1 MDLGELARRNARR
14 YPEKVCLVE
23 GNKRYT
29 TQAFNHRV
37 NRLANGL
44 SGFGVVRGDR
54 AAVLL
59 SNCSEYVEIYLAL
72 AKIGVMAVPL
82 NTRLNAREYIP
93 YFKVTRPKILF
104 VGGQLQGVAAGI
116 RPDLDTVRHVVCVG
130 TRKLEG
136 GVSYENLLS
145 DSSSSEPQVEVNE
158 NDVAAIFFTSGTTG
172 SPKGAMWTHRNIL
185 EHLAN
190 LQIDLPFCRDD
201 RGLVVLP
208 MFHGPV
214 TTPIL
219 HQLLYIGGCVVV
231 SPYAS
236 FDPGQF
242 LETIAQEN
250 ITCTFV
256 VPTMLVQLVNY
267 PEVDRYRR
275 AIRQLRQ
282 IKYAA
287 SPASAAVLKKA
298 VGLFGPILTQGYG
311 STETLGGV
319 TFLSKEDHIESPEGG
334 RKLSSCGKE
343 YINVHI
349 KIVDEKGTEVLP
361 GTVGE
366 VLVKSDKNFVG
377 YWEMPEESGE
387 VLKGGWL
394 HTSDLGMF
402 DEERY
407 LYLVDRKK
415 DMIISGGENIYPAQ
429 IEEVINRH
437 SKVKESAVV
446 GVPDPTWGESVK
458 AFVVLKDGE
467 SATEDEIIGICRD
480 NLASYKKP
488 KFVQFVDDLPRN
500 SMGKVLKHML
510 REQHSTKGGGYGIP
524 GS

>member
-1 MDLGELARRNARR
+1 MLPGASPLHDRRIGKASLLRRVEMDLGELARRNARR

-29 TQAFNHRV
+29 MQTFNDRV

-44 SGFGVVRGDR
+44 SGLGIGKGDR
-54 AAVLL
+54 AALL
-59 SNCSEYVEIYLAL
+59 LPNCSEYVEIYLAL
-72 AKIGVMAVPL
+72 AKIGVIAVPL
-82 NTRLNAREYIP
+82 NTRLNALEYVP
-93 YFKVTRPKILF
+93 YFKVTRPKVLF
-104 VGGQLQGVAAGI
+104 TGGHLQEVATGI

-130 TRKLEG
+130 TRMLEG
-136 GVSYENLLS
+136 GVSYEELLA
-145 DSSSSEPQVEVNE
+145 DSSSSEPSVEVHG

-172 SPKGAMWTHRNIL
+172 FPKGAMWTHRNIL

-190 LQIDLPFCRDD
+190 LQIDLPFFRDD
-201 RGLVVLP
+201 KGLIVLP

-267 PEVDRYRR
+267 PKIARYRGT
-275 AIRQLRQ
+275 IQQLRQ

-298 VGLFGPILTQGYG
+298 LELFGPILTQGYG

-319 TFLSKEDHIESPEGG
+319 TFLSKEDHIVSPEGS

-343 YINVHI
+343 YINVHV
-349 KIVDEKGTEVLP
+349 KIVDENGTEVPP

-366 VLVKSDKNFVG
+366 VLVKSD
-377 YWEMPEESGE
+377 
-387 VLKGGWL
+387 
-394 HTSDLGMF
+394 
-402 DEERY
+402 
-407 LYLVDRKK
+407 
-415 DMIISGGENIYPAQ
+415 
-429 IEEVINRH
+429 
-437 SKVKESAVV
+437 
-446 GVPDPTWGESVK
+446 
-458 AFVVLKDGE
+458 
-467 SATEDEIIGICRD
+467 
-480 NLASYKKP
+480 
-488 KFVQFVDDLPRN
+488 
-500 SMGKVLKHML
+500 
-510 REQHSTKGGGYGIP
+510 
-524 GS
+524 